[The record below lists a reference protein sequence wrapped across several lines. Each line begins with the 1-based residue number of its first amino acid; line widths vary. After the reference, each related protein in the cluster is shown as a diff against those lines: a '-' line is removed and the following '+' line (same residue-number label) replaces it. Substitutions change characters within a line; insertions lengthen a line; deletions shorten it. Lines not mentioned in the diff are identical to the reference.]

1 MTPAPGI
8 PGDAGAGSVVYQS
21 NCTVCH
27 GAKGQGGIGGKLAK
41 SWPGNEPLTYVRQ
54 VVGDGVQGSTMPPW
68 LQAHG
73 GPLSESEVA
82 NVSAYVMTFRPAVGI
97 LSPTQVPEG
106 PVSRAGSLVLLG
118 VVAVLVVGAVFWY
131 YRRA

>member
-1 MTPAPGI
+1 
-8 PGDAGAGSVVYQS
+8 
-21 NCTVCH
+21 
-27 GAKGQGGIGGKLAK
+27 
-41 SWPGNEPLTYVRQ
+41 
-54 VVGDGVQGSTMPPW
+54 MPPW